1 MTKETI
7 SLTIKTVSMTLETI
21 SLTKENIS
29 IPKEMFSMVK
39 ETPSLVMEM
48 TGFQKEIGCV
58 IQFLGSVASR
68 EDYPARADRFR
79 DGTTG
84 SHPAVE
90 LIPRYCD
97 IQPQVLVVTTMEK

>member
-48 TGFQKEIGCV
+48 
-58 IQFLGSVASR
+58 R
-68 EDYPARADRFR
+68 
-79 DGTTG
+79 
-84 SHPAVE
+84 
-90 LIPRYCD
+90 PRYQKSVPTCLISEAMVMGFYRHD
-97 IQPQVLVVTTMEK
+97 AKLEFKS